1 MKAKDVSKKINSAMN
16 EAKPQCK
23 LKPGQGASSFTLMN
37 AAATC
42 LRDAGLDDQ
51 ARKLIFAIMKT
62 DQDFVNTRNLIKKY
76 VDLVQSRRN
85 KMDPLD
91 IKYVANC
98 KECGSPVLTIS
109 KVGADPELVF
119 TCKCF

>member
-1 MKAKDVSKKINSAMN
+1 MNQKKEIAVKAKDVSKKISTIMS
-16 EAKPQCK
+16 EEKPKCK

-76 VDLVQSRRN
+76 VDLV
-85 KMDPLD
+85 
-91 IKYVANC
+91 
-98 KECGSPVLTIS
+98 
-109 KVGADPELVF
+109 
-119 TCKCF
+119 